1 MRGGALFPFQT
12 ATVCNKPG
20 GFRVISTSWVDAT
33 TRRHWVQAAASE
45 TGIRDTESHK
55 AECFEVCFT
64 KAQNSGLEKVQLSFE
79 DSSIIFVGSRFSR
92 LCDECPPKKTLLKRL
107 ILRIC
112 FAIVSSPK
120 GDV

>member
-55 AECFEVCFT
+55 AEWFEVCFT

-79 DSSIIFVGSRFSR
+79 DSSIVFVGSRFSR
-92 LCDECPPKKTLLKRL
+92 LCDECPPEKTLLKKVDL
-107 ILRIC
+107 ENLFC
-112 FAIVSSPK
+112 HHVKPK
-120 GDV
+120 G